1 MLVKADQGMETGRS
15 DIEELNQLL
24 GGLTRREEDEMGEL
38 TGRSRGSS
46 YTVKINKEVMDN
58 LYNARGKLKLDL
70 VKRVVNKFKR

>member
-1 MLVKADQGMETGRS
+1 M
-15 DIEELNQLL
+15 
-24 GGLTRREEDEMGEL
+24 REEDEIGEL